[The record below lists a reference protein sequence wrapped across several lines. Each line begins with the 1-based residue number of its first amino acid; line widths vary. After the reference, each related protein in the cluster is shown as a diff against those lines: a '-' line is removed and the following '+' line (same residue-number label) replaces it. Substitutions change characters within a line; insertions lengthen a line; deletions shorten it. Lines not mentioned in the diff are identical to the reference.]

1 MVKDTKDVYK
11 TSSYR
16 QQELLS
22 DNRQDNEQASIS
34 DRLPSALEL
43 F

>member
-1 MVKDTKDVYK
+1 MT
-11 TSSYR
+11 
-16 QQELLS
+16 LLLL